1 MSNISDVTD
10 SIHDWQDFWYAPE
23 EYGSWSYYNSE
34 SEGLDIPEQTY
45 PVYLTKKEI
54 ETVFDA
60 LEKETFDIIVDSIFS
75 KLETATLSSK

>member
-45 PVYLTKKEI
+45 AVYLTQKEI
-54 ETVFDA
+54 DTVA
-60 LEKETFDIIVDSIFS
+60 ESLEKEETFDIIIDSIFA
-75 KLETATLSSK
+75 KLETATR